1 MGGADEIPILVA
13 DTVTKLDERHAG
25 SVLIAGSHGGV
36 YAGYCAAKARVRGVI
51 LNDAGVGKDQAGIGS
66 LAYFD
71 RLGRPAA
78 VVAHDSARIGD
89 GRDMAGRGVISHVNQ
104 TAAGLGCAAGQPAR
118 DCAAAMR
125 RAPAPSGDV
134 PVYEEA
140 RFPLRAEPGE
150 PEVWGVDSVSL
161 VTPEDDGRIVI
172 GASHGALLA
181 GKPDSALR
189 VSPLAAVFNDAG
201 VGADRVGI
209 SRLPTLDG
217 RGIAAATVAAAS
229 ARIGDARSM
238 WESGVISHVNES
250 AAALGCAAGMSCR
263 EFAETVIA
271 KHKAVET

>member
-1 MGGADEIPILVA
+1 MSGADEIPILVA
-13 DTVTKLDERHAG
+13 DTVTKLNESHAG

-36 YAGYCAAKARVRGVI
+36 YAGYCAAKAGVRGVI
-51 LNDAGVGKDQAGIGS
+51 LNDAGVGKDRAGIGS

-71 RLGRPAA
+71 GLGRPAA
-78 VVAHDSARIGD
+78 VVANDSARIGD
-89 GRDMAGRGVISHVNQ
+89 GEDMAGRGIISHVNE
-104 TAAGLGCAAGQPAR
+104 TAAALGCGAGQSAR

-125 RAPAPSGDV
+125 AAPAPSGEV

-140 RFPLRAEPGE
+140 RFPLRSEPGE
-150 PEVWGVDSVSL
+150 PEVWGFDSVSL
-161 VTPEDDGRIVI
+161 VEPEDDGRIIV

-181 GKPDSALR
+181 GKPDTALG

-209 SRLPTLDG
+209 SRLPALDD

-238 WESGVISHVNES
+238 WETGVISHINAT
-250 AAALGCAAGMSCR
+250 AAALGCNAGMTCR
-263 EFAETVIA
+263 EFVETVIA
-271 KHKAVET
+271 THKAS